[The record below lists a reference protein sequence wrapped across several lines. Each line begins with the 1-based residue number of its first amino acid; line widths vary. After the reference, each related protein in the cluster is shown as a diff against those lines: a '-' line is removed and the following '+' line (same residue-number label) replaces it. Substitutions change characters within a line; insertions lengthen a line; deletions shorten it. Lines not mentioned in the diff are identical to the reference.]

1 MTARPSHGGT
11 VYRRVTDLPGDGLVR
26 ALGERLWRDLDG
38 CVTTDDA
45 LDRVQPVELAWTLAE
60 VSAASGTPR
69 RVSIVS
75 DAQAEEIREL
85 GEAAQPIMAMR
96 QGTWE
101 VAHKRPL
108 PMYERGRGQ
117 GDPAHVIWLTLGGAV
132 PRLGTREGR
141 RQRVHVRWT
150 LDATLVEQVRTEAAR
165 RGESASAVVEAALRA
180 GLPTKKGA
188 P

>member
-45 LDRVQPVELAWTLAE
+45 LDRVQPDVHVVELAWTLAE

-132 PRLGTREGR
+132 PRLGTRERR

-150 LDATLVEQVRTEAAR
+150 IAAALVDRVRAEAAR
-165 RGESASAVVEAALRA
+165 RGVAQSTLVEEILGRALS
-180 GLPTKKGA
+180 
-188 P
+188 